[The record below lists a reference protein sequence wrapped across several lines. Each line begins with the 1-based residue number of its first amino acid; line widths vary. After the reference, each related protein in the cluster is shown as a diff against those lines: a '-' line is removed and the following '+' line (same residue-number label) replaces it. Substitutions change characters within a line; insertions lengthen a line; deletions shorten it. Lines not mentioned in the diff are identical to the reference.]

1 MRMTK
6 EGLVDCG
13 QVQGVENF
21 KGFKLRLVRIAGSL
35 HTSFETDTID
45 TVVGSKSESVLFT
58 TFPPMWFVAGI
69 RTDNDCF
76 VPIPRR
82 EVTILIFD
90 RIAMH
95 SRVVVAWTAW
105 VRPSGKAKNTNRR
118 SAAAPV
124 VVNVETNTGV
134 GIFARNLS
142 TTVWRG
148 DHKRGEVIGVLRALL
163 EPLIVISACE
173 LQRARLKDLD
183 TFASVDFEIPALLP
197 VLTVHARI
205 IRVTTGAGEPHDSW
219 KHQCNT
225 QSVQELH
232 GFYCVRSLF
241 VVAPSVI
248 LSSYSLLSLKSKSGI
263 FWGIELGGCTITE
276 NYTNSEYTVAKLKV
290 EIPTPA
296 MIILSM
302 HSKTIYAAA
311 R

>member
-1 MRMTK
+1 
-6 EGLVDCG
+6 
-13 QVQGVENF
+13 
-21 KGFKLRLVRIAGSL
+21 
-35 HTSFETDTID
+35 
-45 TVVGSKSESVLFT
+45 
-58 TFPPMWFVAGI
+58 MWFVAGI

-82 EVTILIFD
+82 EVTILIVD

-95 SRVVVAWTAW
+95 SRVVVAWTTW
-105 VRPSGKAKNTNRR
+105 VCPSGKAKNTNRR

-134 GIFARNLS
+134 GIFASNLS
-142 TTVWRG
+142 TVWRS
-148 DHKRGEVIGVLRALL
+148 DHKRGEVIGVIRALL

-241 VVAPSVI
+241 VVAPRR
-248 LSSYSLLSLKSKSGI
+248 YSEFLLAVESLKSKSGI

-276 NYTNSEYTVAKLKV
+276 N
-290 EIPTPA
+290 
-296 MIILSM
+296 
-302 HSKTIYAAA
+302 
-311 R
+311 